1 MGYAQHSCFCIGF
14 LGYDAA
20 VKQGGN
26 RAWKKNPPI
35 AYLNSLF
42 KREVSY
48 TKKLRKIRRS
58 QICYLWYLL
67 FPQFNCI
74 LVFSGKHAKKKM
86 IPLHCPLELDFTC
99 EVGHH
104 KCGRYESC
112 VCPCS
117 YHNSMALFILFYF
130 VLFY

>member
-1 MGYAQHSCFCIGF
+1 MEKKSPYSLLKFLIQKGGVIYQKIEKNQEISNMLFMVSVIPTVQLHFGF
-14 LGYDAA
+14 FW
-20 VKQGGN
+20 Q
-26 RAWKKNPPI
+26 
-35 AYLNSLF
+35 
-42 KREVSY
+42 
-48 TKKLRKIRRS
+48 T
-58 QICYLWYLL
+58 C
-67 FPQFNCI
+67 
-74 LVFSGKHAKKKM
+74 KKKM

-117 YHNSMALFILFYF
+117 YHNPMALFILFYF